1 MKAKAQKILGCL
13 KEGLRK
19 AYEAGLVIGFGTD
32 QGGVPLVHGENADEF
47 ALRRDFWGM
56 KELDIIKQATINSAK
71 IVRVEQDYG
80 TLKSGKIADIIAVS
94 KNPLEDISAFR
105 NNLTT
110 VVKSGCVVKS

>member
-1 MKAKAQKILGCL
+1 
-13 KEGLRK
+13 
-19 AYEAGLVIGFGTD
+19 
-32 QGGVPLVHGENADEF
+32 
-47 ALRRDFWGM
+47 M

-80 TLKSGKIADIIAVS
+80 TLKSGKVADIIAVS

-110 VVKSGCVVKS
+110 VVKSGCVVKA